1 MHHDIHNLIET
12 MLSLKKAGFKISIDD
27 FGSGYSSL
35 NMLKDIPADVLKI
48 DKEFLSRSTENPK
61 GAIIL
66 SSIVTMAK
74 QLNLRTIA
82 EGVEIIEEVTML
94 KRIGC
99 EMVQGY
105 YYAKPM
111 PVNDFNDLLLSKL

>member
-1 MHHDIHNLIET
+1 
-12 MLSLKKAGFKISIDD
+12 
-27 FGSGYSSL
+27 
-35 NMLKDIPADVLKI
+35 MLKDIPADVLKI

-82 EGVEIIEEVTML
+82 EGVEKNEQLQIL
-94 KRIGC
+94 KEFNCHI
-99 EMVQGY
+99 VQGFLRG
-105 YYAKPM
+105 KPM
-111 PVNDFNDLLLSKL
+111 PEQNCAAYLGGKKSALISLETEKS

>member
-1 MHHDIHNLIET
+1 
-12 MLSLKKAGFKISIDD
+12 
-27 FGSGYSSL
+27 
-35 NMLKDIPADVLKI
+35 MLKDIPADVLKI

-111 PVNDFNDLLLSKL
+111 PINDFNDLLLSKL